1 MRLITTAS
9 LINNPH
15 ASINATYHVAHA
27 QAAAAG
33 GGEQPASRSSKDCNA
48 VSFRSR
54 FVLGEHFTTFKPNI
68 KDLLVTVRIGTY
80 DNIV

>member
-1 MRLITTAS
+1 MPQSTLPTTS
-9 LINNPH
+9 LTLKLP
-15 ASINATYHVAHA
+15 A
-27 QAAAAG
+27 
-33 GGEQPASRSSKDCNA
+33 GEQPASRSSKDCNA